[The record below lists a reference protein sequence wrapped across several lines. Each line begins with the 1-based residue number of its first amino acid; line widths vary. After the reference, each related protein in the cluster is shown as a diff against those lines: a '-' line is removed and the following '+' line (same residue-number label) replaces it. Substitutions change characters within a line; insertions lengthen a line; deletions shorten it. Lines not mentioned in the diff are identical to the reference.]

1 MTKRKEWRPLCKV
14 KTFDTFQEAQEF
26 ANQNKKPVCLFL
38 KTNKQNVCEKI
49 KEVTKEFDITYIIDR
64 FEIAKYQSLEDFV
77 KEEEENINKKK
88 DSFPINFI
96 NKQKE
101 LLQDFVKNAKKQE
114 HDLVLKDYNAGIFFS
129 EKRYQMQYLNY
140 VIGVEE

>member
-64 FEIAKYQSLEDFV
+64 FEIVKYQSLEDFV